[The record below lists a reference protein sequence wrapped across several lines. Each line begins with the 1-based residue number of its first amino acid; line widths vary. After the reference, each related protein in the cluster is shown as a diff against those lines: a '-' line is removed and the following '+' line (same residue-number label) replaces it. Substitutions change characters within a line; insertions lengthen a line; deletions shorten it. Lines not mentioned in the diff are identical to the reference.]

1 MPARPGLRM
10 TTGPEAPCGSMWES
24 TSPRTSIGRARSIA
38 NTQQTIEGLA
48 ADLRG
53 LGGDLTIGLDVT
65 GSIASFLEAVLLAE
79 GLALV
84 HVPGIA
90 VNRAAH
96 GFTGGETKSD
106 PRDARV
112 IADLVRTRPNL
123 RPIRPDQDT
132 TIAIRLLVARRRDL
146 VQDQTRRISRMRQL
160 LASIHPSLERALDL
174 TAKAPLTLLTR
185 FVTHAQIKAAGQARI
200 AKHLRKTPGLR
211 EPQRLAE
218 AALVAAQAQR
228 ITVPGEATVAALVQE
243 LALETLAVRN
253 RLATRQG
260 VGSAR
265 RPPP

>member
-1 MPARPGLRM
+1 MRIYVGIDVAKDVHWASAIDQDARVL
-10 TTGPEAPCGSMWES
+10 
-24 TSPRTSIGRARSIA
+24 IDRSVA

-160 LASIHPSLERALDL
+160 LASIHQASSVPSTSLP
-174 TAKAPLTLLTR
+174 K
-185 FVTHAQIKAAGQARI
+185 
-200 AKHLRKTPGLR
+200 
-211 EPQRLAE
+211 
-218 AALVAAQAQR
+218 
-228 ITVPGEATVAALVQE
+228 
-243 LALETLAVRN
+243 
-253 RLATRQG
+253 
-260 VGSAR
+260 R
-265 RPPP
+265 RSHSSPAS